1 MRKRLCRCKAVK
13 GIKILRVLDN
23 IAWALNPITSVLIR
37 DARRKDTE
45 RKGVVWREAEV
56 RMMPRSAWIAV
67 ATSSSERFP
76 QSLCRGHSRKGLWP
90 SGLRHCQRTH
100 CCCFKPRCLWSIF
113 RAVIGNLDTVCWR
126 WCWGQGAAHKAREML
141 KEAFCEKEKS
151 CFGFCVAVQLVCFIC
166 LYKIESLVL
175 LIYRRKERAYFC
187 RPSLKKLTVMGK
199 GQAS

>member
-1 MRKRLCRCKAVK
+1 
-13 GIKILRVLDN
+13 
-23 IAWALNPITSVLIR
+23 
-37 DARRKDTE
+37 
-45 RKGVVWREAEV
+45 
-56 RMMPRSAWIAV
+56 MMPRSAWIAV

-90 SGLRHCQRTH
+90 SGLQHCQRTH

-151 CFGFCVAVQLVCFIC
+151 CFGFCVVMQLVCFIC

-187 RPSLKKLTVMGK
+187 RPSLKKLTVRARGRLPQLILRAFPFFSLYFYHSSSLGRAVSSLQCMFLSFLK
-199 GQAS
+199 LILPS